1 MKTVDIGGIPIDAKR
16 LPNGDYA
23 LSASSAANA
32 IGAPEDSL
40 LTTSDKPISLE
51 SAICYW
57 VFMSSKGNRKA
68 LALIIA
74 LCSEAFERRAD
85 RLFPMVRESGSVPT
99 TIA

>member
-1 MKTVDIGGIPIDAKR
+1 METVDIGGIPIDAQR

-23 LSASSAANA
+23 LSASSVKA
-32 IGAPEDSL
+32 IGAAEDTL
-40 LTTSDKPISLE
+40 LATSDWTISLE

-74 LCSEAFERRAD
+74 LCSDAFERRAD